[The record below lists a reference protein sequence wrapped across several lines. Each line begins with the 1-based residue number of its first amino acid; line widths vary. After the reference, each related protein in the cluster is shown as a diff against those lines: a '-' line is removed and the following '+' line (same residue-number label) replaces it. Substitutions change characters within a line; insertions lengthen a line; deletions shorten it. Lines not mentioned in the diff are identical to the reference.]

1 MTVSKILVSA
11 CLLGD
16 KVRYDGAGKPC
27 LELLSFLKNKN
38 IEVHKLCPEMLGG
51 LPVPRIPAEIDE
63 HTDKVLNKSGT
74 DVSKQFLLGAESTL
88 KYCQNNEIKIAV
100 LKSKSPSCGKD
111 RIYDG
116 TFSGRLRDGAGCT
129 ARLLMQNGIDVFDET
144 ELEKLEIKL
153 KE

>member
-27 LELLSFLKNKN
+27 LELLSFLKNKD

-88 KYCQNNEIKIAV
+88 KYCQNK
-100 LKSKSPSCGKD
+100 
-111 RIYDG
+111 
-116 TFSGRLRDGAGCT
+116 
-129 ARLLMQNGIDVFDET
+129 
-144 ELEKLEIKL
+144 
-153 KE
+153 